1 MNIDYLKILIT
12 IIMAVIG
19 WIVGYYFTTRK
30 DINQKRRDISIEHL
44 INAYRIL
51 TNEISHRKETKDNN
65 TKLENILS
73 DMQLFGSE
81 EQVQLAKDLADTVAA
96 GGEFQ
101 LDPLIN
107 SLRNDLRKMIGLK
120 KVKGNVKWLRYNDE
134 LQLKKDNDF
143 KEKT

>member
-1 MNIDYLKILIT
+1 MNIDYIKILAT
-12 IIMAVIG
+12 ISLAVIG

-44 INAYRIL
+44 INAYRVL
-51 TNEISHRKETKDNN
+51 TNDISHRNQSRENN

-73 DMQLFGSE
+73 DIQLFGTE
-81 EQVQLAKDLADTVAA
+81 EQIEMAKKLADTVAK

-107 SLRNDLRKMIGLK
+107 SLRNNLRKMIGLK
-120 KVKGNVKWLRYNDE
+120 KVTGNVRWLRFSNKIE
-134 LQLKKDNDF
+134 LNENK
-143 KEKT
+143 

>member
-12 IIMAVIG
+12 IILAVIG
-19 WIVGYYFTTRK
+19 WVVGYYFTTRK
-30 DINQKRRDISIEHL
+30 DINQKRRDLSIEHL

-51 TNEISHRKETKDNN
+51 TNEISHRKETKENN
-65 TKLENILS
+65 TQLENILS
-73 DMQLFGSE
+73 DIQLFGSE
-81 EQVQLAKDLADTVAA
+81 EQVQLAKDLANTVAS

-120 KVKGNVKWLRYNDE
+120 KIKGNVKWLRYNNE
-134 LQLKKDNDF
+134 LQQKNTDF
-143 KEKT
+143 KKQ

>member
-1 MNIDYLKILIT
+1 MNLDYLKIIIT
-12 IIMAVIG
+12 ISLAVIG

-51 TNEISHRKETKDNN
+51 TTEISHRKETSERNIR
-65 TKLENILS
+65 LENILS
-73 DMQLFGSE
+73 DIQLFGSN
-81 EQVQLAKDLADTVAA
+81 EQVELAKELMDTLVS

-107 SLRNDLRKMIGLK
+107 SLRTDLRKIIGLK
-120 KVKGNVKWLRYNDE
+120 RIEGNVKWLRN
-134 LQLKKDNDF
+134 
-143 KEKT
+143 KENN